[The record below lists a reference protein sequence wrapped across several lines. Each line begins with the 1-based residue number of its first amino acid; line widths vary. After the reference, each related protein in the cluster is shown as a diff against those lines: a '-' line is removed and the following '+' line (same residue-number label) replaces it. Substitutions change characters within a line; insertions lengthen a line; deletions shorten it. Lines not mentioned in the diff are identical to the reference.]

1 MALNFPA
8 SPVDGQVYYD
18 PVTNS
23 KYVYVAA
30 STKWKSMQ
38 YTAVN
43 VFTGFQQANVAFA
56 TANAAYNSANSDWN
70 VQNTIFD
77 LANTIYAAENSN
89 WTVQNSVYSLANTIY
104 GSSNSN
110 YTLSN
115 TSYAS
120 INSNWVV
127 TNALYSVANSAYGA
141 ANNVGPQIAPTYN
154 TANAAFIHANAAYNA
169 SNSDYAATN
178 AAYNQANAAYSGSNS
193 NYVTTNAAYNQA
205 NAAYNGSN
213 SNYVTTNAAYNFAN
227 TRFSSSGGTISG
239 AVEITADLTVHGN
252 TTFVDQRTL
261 KVGDP
266 LIYLAANNYSS
277 DVVDIGFV
285 ANYVN
290 STSSNVHTGLFR
302 SSGTKEYYLFYGYDQ
317 EPDNNYIN
325 PTGNNIQM
333 AVLNSTVRTS
343 NLILGGA
350 NAINW
355 ITSDYV
361 TTNSAYS
368 TVNAAYGFANS
379 AYASINSN
387 WTVTNAL
394 YSVANAAY
402 GSSNTAYSHTYGIA
416 NGTVSINNISLTGTI
431 NPGTVN
437 FASQTLTDG
446 ATINWDIASGAV
458 ATVTLGGN
466 RTMAAPSNLKV
477 GTFILHVIQDGSGS
491 RTITWNSVFKWPGA
505 VAPVLTTTANRHDV
519 ISFVSDGTNL
529 YGSYLPDVR

>member
-1 MALNFPA
+1 MALNFPN
-8 SPVDGQVYYD
+8 SPYNGQVYTNPTSNSRYVYD
-18 PVTNS
+18 STKGKWVSGQYVAVSAIDTSEIFDKANSAFLVANAAFSFQNVDYQVTN
-23 KYVYVAA
+23 
-30 STKWKSMQ
+30 
-38 YTAVN
+38 TA
-43 VFTGFQQANVAFA
+43 FSIANLAFD
-56 TANAAYNSANSDWN
+56 TANAA
-70 VQNTIFD
+70 F
-77 LANTIYAAENSN
+77 
-89 WTVQNSVYSLANTIY
+89 
-104 GSSNSN
+104 GS
-110 YTLSN
+110 
-115 TSYAS
+115 
-120 INSNWVV
+120 
-127 TNALYSVANSAYGA
+127 

-154 TANAAFIHANAAYNA
+154 TA
-169 SNSDYAATN
+169 
-178 AAYNQANAAYSGSNS
+178 
-193 NYVTTNAAYNQA
+193 NAAYNQA

-355 ITSDYV
+355 IGA
-361 TTNSAYS
+361 AYNEANAVYA
-368 TVNAAYGFANS
+368 TANAAYNQDNVVFG
-379 AYASINSN
+379 
-387 WTVTNAL
+387 
-394 YSVANAAY
+394 VANAAY
-402 GSSNTAYSHTYGIA
+402 GKANTGLQNTSMTIAGDIKIAGNFAVNNFIEFDTTIGYNYTITTGRNAFTAGPVSIA
-416 NGTVSINNISLTGTI
+416 NGN
-431 NPGTVN
+431 
-437 FASQTLTDG
+437 
-446 ATINWDIASGAV
+446 
-458 ATVTLGGN
+458 TVTI
-466 RTMAAPSNLKV
+466 P
-477 GTFILHVIQDGSGS
+477 SGS
-491 RTITWNSVFKWPGA
+491 YWTVT
-505 VAPVLTTTANRHDV
+505 
-519 ISFVSDGTNL
+519 
-529 YGSYLPDVR
+529 